1 MADNSSA
8 GGSKKRLFQECDE
21 FEGVSEVRL
30 SKKAKVHGVLTSLS
44 PMITSSSGKSK
55 YFDGRLTD
63 GSKEVRL
70 VGFDGK
76 VHQKLSE
83 FHKNNEA
90 VAMSNCEV
98 KLNKYSSDLEVVVRN
113 GSELQQSPTKFDIDQ
128 AKFERHSEE
137 TTLADLQKIS
147 NFQKVSVNV
156 KVMCEKEVQ
165 QVKGGLQ
172 KQEYIIADPTGTS
185 MITTWEDN
193 IGILQEGSS
202 YKLSGLLV
210 RTFSNKKYLSI
221 PKDNSFKMT
230 SIDDIGEVDDLAEL
244 ENERK
249 MTGAVIVGIK
259 YFDSY
264 DGCYSCN
271 GKIMPSSDV
280 LGDCSRCGT
289 TQRLDRSKKMASAKM
304 DFESE
309 GVIRNLTAFSPI
321 LDEMC
326 QESVTKA
333 ALLSCEPFD
342 LEYSEK
348 NIITSIS
355 R

>member
-1 MADNSSA
+1 MAYNSSA
-8 GGSKKRLFQECDE
+8 GRSKKRLFQECDE
-21 FEGVSEVRL
+21 FEGVSEVRV
-30 SKKAKVHGVLTSLS
+30 SKRAKVHGVLTSLS

-55 YFDGRLTD
+55 YFDGRLSD

-70 VGFDGK
+70 VGFDGM

-83 FHKNNEA
+83 FHKKNEA

-128 AKFERHSEE
+128 AKFECHSQE
-137 TTLADLQKIS
+137 TTLADLLKIS

-156 KVMCEKEVQ
+156 KVVCEKEVQ

-193 IGILQEGSS
+193 IGILQEGNS

-210 RTFSNKKYLSI
+210 RTFSNKKYLSM
-221 PKDNSFKMT
+221 PKDNSFKII
-230 SIDDIGEVDDLAEL
+230 SIDDIGEVEDFEL

-249 MTGAVIVGIK
+249 MTGTVIVGIK

-271 GKIMPSSDV
+271 GKIMPTSDV

-289 TQRLDRSKKMASAKM
+289 TQRLDRSKKMTSAKM

-309 GVIRNLTAFSPI
+309 GVIRSLTAFSPI
-321 LDEMC
+321 LDKIC
-326 QESVTKA
+326 QGSVTKA

-342 LEYSEK
+342 MEYSEK